1 MLANAMVWEDLISAL
16 VNQKGVEGLEI
27 EYLIKIYDI
36 KNLYYLKFLVLKW
49 AALLKLTYLL
59 DSL

>member
-36 KNLYYLKFLVLKW
+36 KKFI
-49 AALLKLTYLL
+49 T
-59 DSL
+59 